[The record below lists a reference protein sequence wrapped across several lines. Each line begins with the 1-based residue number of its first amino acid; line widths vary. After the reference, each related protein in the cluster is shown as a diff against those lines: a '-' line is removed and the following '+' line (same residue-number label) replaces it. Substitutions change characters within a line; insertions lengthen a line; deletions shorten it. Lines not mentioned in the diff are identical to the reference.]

1 MKRIVLPAAISLAV
15 LASCTKNE
23 PAPSVTDQQEI
34 TFASPV
40 MSPATKAATEIADNF
55 PNTNDFAVFA
65 HYYES
70 ESGYTN
76 FSEGKQYMNNVK
88 VTYGATPGTYGSW
101 GSDPAYYWPKGGS
114 LTFAAYAP
122 YMSTGATYH
131 ADGIH
136 FSDYK
141 IADLAENQVDLL
153 FSERAYDKTSAD
165 QKDENTYYYGV
176 QINFQHAL
184 SSIKFNV
191 AMDPNLATSTL
202 DYEFVVTGIKVLNA
216 YSQGDFD
223 QNLTDGKDEKTP
235 EAASSEGWTD
245 YKSVVEEYVAYSDAT
260 GISLTDAEAKE
271 TVSGTNATNLILLPQ
286 PMKHGSAEDAS
297 DEIKVQVTYKMRH
310 NQMVAGEYINTVS
323 GVSLNSSATVTKWL
337 RGKRY
342 VYTLTLGL
350 DEIRFAPKVEPWVE
364 QTVTDLPVIK

>member
-23 PAPSVTDQQEI
+23 PAPSVTEQQEI

-55 PNTNDFAVFA
+55 PTNKDFAVFA

-70 ESGYTN
+70 GYTN
-76 FSEGKQYMNNVK
+76 FSGGKQYMNNVQ

-101 GSDPAYYWPKGGS
+101 GSDPAYYWPKRGS

-122 YMSTGATYH
+122 YMSTGATYD
-131 ADGIH
+131 ASGIH

-141 IADLAENQVDLL
+141 IADSAENQVDLL
-153 FSERAYDKTSAD
+153 FSERAYDQTSAD
-165 QKDENTYYYGV
+165 QIDKNPYYYGV

-184 SSIKFNV
+184 SSIKFKV
-191 AMDPNLATSTL
+191 AMDSNLASSTL
-202 DYEFVVTGIKVLNA
+202 EYEFVVTGIKVLKA
-216 YSQGDFD
+216 YSQGDFN
-223 QNLTDGKDEKTP
+223 QKLTDGKDEKTP
-235 EAASSEGWTD
+235 EAASGDWTD

-260 GISLTDAEAKE
+260 GISLTDAVAKE

-286 PMKHGSAEDAS
+286 PMKHGSATDAS
-297 DEIKVQVTYKMRH
+297 DEIEVQVTYKMRH
-310 NQMVAGEYINTVS
+310 KEMVDGEYINTVS
-323 GVSLNSSATVTKWL
+323 KVSLNSSASVKEWL